1 MGMVVQML
9 KRIFIILGMVL
20 TLFMTVR
27 ANVIINE
34 VMSNEPDG
42 HTSLE
47 WIELYNN
54 SDSTKVLSYYTL
66 YIAGINYPLPGIA
79 LEPYSYLV
87 VCKQAFAS
95 GSTPGFE
102 SYWGNYDGI
111 WGNDSTENFDLFLQS
126 GFTLRNDSGYISL
139 KYNITVVSTFEW
151 NRTGEDGVS
160 WERYLPSSAVI
171 ANAMVPPGLTPG
183 KVNSIT
189 PGDVDLALISLEAQP
204 VADSLTDIIF
214 QIANVGLNAISSG
227 RIVGIYY
234 DGDYDGIVDSADLI
248 RSVDLPM
255 MQLTDTLTMEAHLLI
270 DGYYSNILIKLSSD
284 DKISNNSR
292 SLVIPGEKFPPVII
306 SEFMADISATL
317 GTEWVEIKNRSDS
330 AINLKNWMFGDALR
344 MYQVSAVEKIL
355 DTGKYLV
362 LCDDSAAFRAF
373 YSDASIPILQM
384 PGWAVLNN
392 DSDKVR
398 LADNL
403 GYQADSFIYSSTF
416 GENYSWGRG
425 ETAGETDRW
434 GRSVQTG
441 GTPGKP
447 NEIYYQPISEP
458 IALHAEPDPFSLS
471 RDHETIIS
479 FTVPAGDNLNLRIY
493 DLEGRIVKTIFDNF
507 PTLDGQV
514 SWDGRSDGGRNLTP
528 GIYILYLEVFG
539 KAQVKKTIVV
549 AP

>member
-1 MGMVVQML
+1 MGMVMQMP

-20 TLFMTVR
+20 TLFMTAR

-66 YIAGINYPLPGIA
+66 YIAGVNYPLPGIV

-87 VCKQAFAS
+87 VCKQAYAS

-126 GFTLRNDSGYISL
+126 GFTLRNDSGYIYL
-139 KYNITVVSTFEW
+139 KYNITVISTFEW
-151 NRTGEDGVS
+151 NSTGEDGVS

-171 ANAMVPPGLTPG
+171 ANAAVPPGLTPG
-183 KVNSIT
+183 KINSIT
-189 PGDVDLALISLEAQP
+189 PGQIDLALISLEAQP
-204 VADSLTDIIF
+204 AADSLTDIIF

-234 DGDYDGIVDSADLI
+234 DSDYDGVVDSADLI
-248 RSVDLPM
+248 RSADLPM
-255 MQLTDTLTMEAHLLI
+255 MQLTDTLTMEARLLI
-270 DGYYSNILIKLSSD
+270 NGYYSNILVKLSSD

-292 SLVIPGEKFPPVII
+292 SLVIPGDKFPPVII
-306 SEFMADISATL
+306 SEFMADISVTL

-330 AINLKNWMFGDALR
+330 AINLKNWMLGDALR

-362 LCDDSAAFRAF
+362 LCDDSAAFRTF
-373 YSDASIPILQM
+373 YSDAAIPILQM

-403 GYQADSFIYSSTF
+403 GYQVDSFRYSSTF

-425 ETAGETDRW
+425 ETAGETNRW

-447 NEIYYQPISEP
+447 NEIYFQPISEQ

-471 RDHETIIS
+471 RDRETIIS

-514 SWDGRSDGGRNLTP
+514 SWDGRSDGGRELAP